1 MVVSTRQV
9 TDITSRRREVAR
21 LYCKGWTQPEIAEQL
36 DVHQSTI
43 SRDLKD
49 LRKDWLAS
57 ALMDINEAKARELT
71 KIDIL
76 ELEYWDAWHRSV
88 GENIRETSKAK
99 GPAQGKPTK
108 MEKTIVKDRLV
119 GDPRFLAGVQWC
131 IDKRCKIMGL
141 DAPQLV
147 EVTWQDELVSL
158 LRSGEI
164 EPEQV
169 ITDFGEELAYTLFD
183 RAGVK
188 VE

>member
-1 MVVSTRQV
+1 
-9 TDITSRRREVAR
+9 
-21 LYCKGWTQPEIAEQL
+21 
-36 DVHQSTI
+36 
-43 SRDLKD
+43 
-49 LRKDWLAS
+49 
-57 ALMDINEAKARELT
+57 
-71 KIDIL
+71 
-76 ELEYWDAWHRSV
+76 
-88 GENIRETSKAK
+88 
-99 GPAQGKPTK
+99 